1 MMTLLIGLYMADVM
15 NVDPFDGWDLVIKV
29 TVQSTMSVS
38 QIIWIKRQ
46 MPFDLDLYLALTIIF
61 IKGSSG
67 ACSDY
72 CQFLAYIF
80 V

>member
-15 NVDPFDGWDLVIKV
+15 NVDPFVGWDLVIKV

-46 MPFDLDLYLALTIIF
+46 NAF
-61 IKGSSG
+61 
-67 ACSDY
+67 
-72 CQFLAYIF
+72 
-80 V
+80 